1 MLISAA
7 NILTELY
14 HSGLLLM
21 FNYSKIKFSYLKR
34 TLLFRF
40 DAGTSRGVLK
50 TRDVFW
56 IKAWE
61 ESNAE
66 IVGWGEAAPLSGLSP
81 DFREDF
87 EKKLGECLKEAAT
100 KDWAKTEEEILNQ
113 IKQSIP
119 FELPSIRFGLET
131 ALLDLLHGGKKRI
144 LANDFY
150 DHHLPIPINGLIWMG
165 DRDFMLWQIDQKLVE
180 GFDCLKMKI
189 GAIDFEQELQLLKY
203 IREKV
208 SPEKLVLRV
217 DANGAFSP
225 GEALYKLR
233 RLAEFS
239 LHSIEQPIRAGQW
252 QAMNSLCQNTPI
264 PIALDEELI
273 GIRDKEELLDTIKP
287 QHIILKPTLL
297 GGIME
302 TREWIQAAENRGI
315 GWWMTSALES
325 NMGLNAISQLASSL
339 YPTVPQGLGTGKLY
353 HNNLDSP
360 LQVHSGQIHYE
371 RDKSWEEPA

>member
-1 MLISAA
+1 MSI
-7 NILTELY
+7 
-14 HSGLLLM
+14 H
-21 FNYSKIKFSYLKR
+21 SKIKFSYLKR
-34 TLLFRF
+34 TLVFRF

-56 IKAWE
+56 IKARE
-61 ESNAE
+61 ESNPE
-66 IVGWGEAAPLSGLSP
+66 TVGWGEAAPLSGLSP
-81 DFREDF
+81 DFREDI
-87 EKKLGECLKEAAT
+87 EEKLGECLKEAASM
-100 KDWAKTEEEILNQ
+100 DWKMEEEEILNQ
-113 IKQSIP
+113 VRECIP

-150 DHHLPIPINGLIWMG
+150 DQQLPIPINGLIWMG
-165 DRDFMLWQIDQKLVE
+165 DRDFMLRQIDQKLAE
-180 GFDCLKMKI
+180 GFDCIKMKI
-189 GAIDFEQELQLLKY
+189 GALDFEQELHLLKY
-203 IREKV
+203 IRERV

-225 GEALYKLR
+225 VEALSKLQ
-233 RLAEFS
+233 RLAEYS

-252 QAMNSLCQNTPI
+252 QAMNSLCHLTPI

-297 GGIME
+297 GGMME
-302 TREWIQAAENRGI
+302 TREWIQAAEHRGI

-325 NMGLNAISQLASSL
+325 NIGLNAISQLASSL
-339 YPTVPQGLGTGKLY
+339 HPTVPQGLGTGKLY

-371 RDKSWEEPA
+371 RDHFWEEPT